1 MPGLCQSL
9 ESSGVP
15 ARFRAKRIVGDLN
28 SLSDLLKILPHR
40 YPFLFVDRVTEFVPG
55 RRIAA
60 TKRFSAGDE
69 ISRGYLPA
77 SPIISVGVL
86 LELVT
91 QLGAILVMERP
102 EMAGKVAM
110 ILQIPEAQL
119 TRPVEPGDPLR
130 VEAEVLKMGERLG
143 ELRGAIFREGQL
155 VAEGRVRFAIV
166 EEAQIRSQGSGF
178 RSPESGAR
186 RQNERQ

>member
-1 MPGLCQSL
+1 VSD
-9 ESSGVP
+9 V
-15 ARFRAKRIVGDLN
+15 N
-28 SLSDLLKILPHR
+28 SLSDILKILPHR
-40 YPFLFVDRVTEFVPG
+40 YPFLFVDQVTEFIPG

-60 TKRFSAGDE
+60 TKRFSVDDE
-69 ISRGYLPA
+69 AARGYLPA

-110 ILQIPEAQL
+110 ILQIPAARLMQ
-119 TRPVEPGDPLR
+119 PVEPGDTLR
-130 VEAEVLKMGERLG
+130 VEAEVLKLGERLG
-143 ELRGAIFREGQL
+143 ELRGAIFRGGEL

-166 EEAQIRSQGSGF
+166 EEEQILRKESGVRSQ
-178 RSPESGAR
+178 ES
-186 RQNERQ
+186 E